1 MVKEKSINLFGI
13 FVQKALLIRSARRK
27 KKKYIYI
34 YILSMSLVFWLGDH
48 YHKYCTS
55 PPSLH

>member
-27 KKKYIYI
+27 KNNYTKLEPCVLAWRS
-34 YILSMSLVFWLGDH
+34 LS
-48 YHKYCTS
+48 
-55 PPSLH
+55 

>member
-27 KKKYIYI
+27 KKI
-34 YILSMSLVFWLGDH
+34 ILSMSLSS
-48 YHKYCTS
+48 HKVKKVLKFVMNLKFLS
-55 PPSLH
+55 

>member
-27 KKKYIYI
+27 KKII
-34 YILSMSLVFWLGDH
+34 ILSMSLVFWLGDH